1 MCIPLAPI
9 RSISF
14 SKREF
19 WCALLCLFAIGIGV
33 LARFQGLGAWCLAV
47 DEFYIAKSV
56 ELILQKG
63 IPLYPEGGMYWRGL
77 FFQYIEA
84 VSAGVFGLNEYALR
98 LPSVLFNLLTIPPL
112 YLLGRKRIGNAGA
125 FLLVAF
131 FCVSI
136 WEVEFARFARMY
148 SMFQCAFIWFL
159 YCYHEGFFLG
169 RNRAILWSYAI
180 ASISIGIYE
189 GAIFMACLLFLP
201 IIFQGV
207 SIANQLRYGIWASA
221 ILLLNVV
228 VPKVVAWLFP
238 GYSGSEY
245 PKGFVLTQ
253 EGGGPLLLPDISLW
267 ESVFLR
273 GDLWG
278 AGYILL
284 VLMGIGL
291 AYFFMKSSLWDWRKK
306 VIGLS
311 LLVAGFFHLF
321 GIVLSILLIA
331 YLTQNFDPKLVVRKT
346 HEANIG
352 LFLIGCLGFWLA
364 VGWLTATGHIVTPGV
379 ESLSLKKILA
389 IVFHYPRV
397 MEEVGFLWFDV
408 MPHFMMASCLFGMMV
423 LWCSKNSTRFL
434 ADHFLLL
441 VLVICFLILGGIYTF
456 YNSTRYSFFLYPLI
470 LLLWFE
476 GALAFKSW
484 LEHTLSPNPL
494 LNKISGFAVVLLP
507 FGLLLISEDF
517 SFAHLRNIG
526 NAEVNFRLNVSEDV
540 AIHYYQR
547 EDVRGPAE
555 FINETW
561 KPGDLI
567 LNAVPSSSFYLTHAN
582 YIFYDEQ
589 SSLFRENSQHEGTKD
604 RWGNPILYDK
614 DTVQQAVEESKGAV
628 WILTNSRY
636 QLRLIEWVTEAFG
649 NRKIEIQRAAPGKD
663 RRMHVVKV
671 VGYPPLP

>member
-9 RSISF
+9 RSLSF

-19 WCALLCLFAIGIGV
+19 WCALLCLLAIGVGV
-33 LARFQGLGAWCLAV
+33 LARFQELGAWCLAV

-63 IPLYPEGGMYWRGL
+63 IPLYPDGGMYWRGL
-77 FFQYIEA
+77 LFQYIEA
-84 VSAGVFGLNEYALR
+84 ASAGAFGLNEYALR
-98 LPSVLFNLLTIPPL
+98 FPSVLFNLLTIPPL

-125 FLLVAF
+125 LLLVAF

-148 SMFQCAFIWFL
+148 SMFQCAFLWFL
-159 YCYHEGFFLG
+159 YYYHEGFILG

-201 IIFQGV
+201 LIFQGV
-207 SIANQLRYGIWASA
+207 SIAKQLRYGIWASA

-228 VPKVVAWLFP
+228 SPKVWPWMFP
-238 GYSGSEY
+238 ANSGNQY
-245 PKGFVLTQ
+245 PKGFVPPGD
-253 EGGGPLLLPDISLW
+253 GGGPLLLPDISLW

-278 AGYILL
+278 VGYFLL

-291 AYFFMKSSLWDWRKK
+291 AYLFMKSSLWDWRKK
-306 VIGLS
+306 MIGLS
-311 LLVAGFFHLF
+311 LLVAGLFHLF

-331 YLTQNFDPKLVVRKT
+331 YLTQNFDPKLVVRKS

-352 LFLIGCLGFWLA
+352 LFLIACLGFWLT
-364 VGWLTATGHIVTPGV
+364 VGWLATTGHIVTSGV
-379 ESLSLKKILA
+379 ESLTLKKILA

-408 MPHFMMASCLFGMMV
+408 MPHLMMVSCLFGMMV

-434 ADHFLLL
+434 VDHFLLL
-441 VLVICFLILGGIYTF
+441 VLVICILILGGIYTL

-484 LEHTLSPNPL
+484 LEHILPPNPL

-507 FGLLLISEDF
+507 FGFLLISEDF

-526 NAEVNFRLNVSEDV
+526 TAEVNFRLNVSEDV

-547 EDVRGPAE
+547 EDVKGPAE

-589 SSLFRENSQHEGTKD
+589 SSLFKENSQHEGTKD
-604 RWGNPILYDK
+604 RWGNLILYDK
-614 DTVQQAVEESKGAV
+614 ETVQKAVQGGTGAV
-628 WILTNSRY
+628 WIMTEPRY
-636 QLRLIEWVTEAFG
+636 QLLLTEWVKEAVG
-649 NRKIEIQRAAPGKD
+649 DKNSGTQSASPGRDQRIQI
-663 RRMHVVKV
+663 VKFV
-671 VGYPPLP
+671 RYSS